1 MTESTENND
10 ILDTVLNLIGGED
23 SGTSEVLA
31 VVRPYLP
38 ALKRLGKAAVDTFMD
53 GVKQR
58 DWQRID
64 RELYASMTEDERDA
78 LGAQILADARAVVAK
93 KYETNRNWQEDL
105 TRVLLGLALAL
116 L

>member
-1 MTESTENND
+1 MTESTIN
-10 ILDTVLNLIGGED
+10 LDTVLGLIGGADANENN
-23 SGTSEVLA
+23 SALLA
-31 VVRPYLP
+31 VIRPYLP

-78 LGAQILADARAVVAK
+78 LSAQVLTDARAVVAK
-93 KYETNRNWQEDL
+93 RYETNRHWQEDL
-105 TRVLLGLALAL
+105 TRVLLGVALAL

>member
-1 MTESTENND
+1 MTESAID
-10 ILDTVLNLIGGED
+10 LDTVLGLVGGGD
-23 SGTSEVLA
+23 SGTSETLA
-31 VVRPYLP
+31 VIRPYLP

-78 LGAQILADARAVVAK
+78 LSAQVLTDARAAVER
-93 KYETNRNWQEDL
+93 KYESSRHWQEDL
-105 TRVLLGLALAL
+105 TRVLLGVALAL